1 MKCYYLVPY
10 FIMVIILPQKRYNII
25 MNYKTIAKET
35 LEIEAQTLLLA
46 SQKIGDEFNEA
57 IKTILECDGKLI
69 ITGVGK
75 SGLIGAKMA
84 ATFASTGTPSFFLH
98 PTEALHGDLG
108 MISSNDVVIA
118 ISYSGESEELSSIL
132 PHIRRFGTPLIGMTR
147 SKESTLGKYSD
158 LIIDVVVEKEACP
171 LDIAPTSS
179 TTLTLALG
187 DALAVCLMKARN
199 FQKSDFAS
207 FHPGG
212 ALGKQLFVKVSNLM
226 QTKNLPIVSKD
237 TKVKEAIL
245 KISEGRLGT
254 VLVTDE
260 DKKLIALV
268 SDGDIRRAL
277 LQDDFSL
284 EENVLKYATMNPMSC
299 EDENML
305 ASQALVLIEEKKI
318 QLLVVTDKN
327 KKIRGVLHIHTLIE
341 KGIS

>member
-1 MKCYYLVPY
+1 
-10 FIMVIILPQKRYNII
+10 
-25 MNYKTIAKET
+25 MNYKKIAQET
-35 LEIEAQTLLLA
+35 LNIEAQTLLSA
-46 SQKIGDEFNEA
+46 SENMNDVFDKAVEI
-57 IKTILECDGKLI
+57 ILSCKGKLV

-132 PHIRRFGTPLIGMTR
+132 PHIKRFKTPLIGMTR
-147 SKESTLGKYSD
+147 DQKSTLGQYSD
-158 LIIDVVVEKEACP
+158 LVIDVVVEKEACP

-187 DALAVCLMKARN
+187 DALAVCLMRARD
-199 FQKSDFAS
+199 FKKSDFAS

-212 ALGKQLFVKVSNLM
+212 ALGKQLFIKVSNLM
-226 QTKNLPIVSKD
+226 QSKNLPIVKKD
-237 TKVKEAIL
+237 TKVKDAIL
-245 KISEGRLGT
+245 SISEGRLGT
-254 VLVTDE
+254 VLITDDE
-260 DKKLIALV
+260 DRLVALV

-277 LQDDFSL
+277 LTDGFSL
-284 EENVLKYATMNPMSC
+284 EDEVLKYATLNPSTC
-299 EDENML
+299 QDEDML
-305 ASQALVLIEEKKI
+305 ASEALVMIEEKKI
-318 QLLVVTDKN
+318 QLLVITDEN
-327 KKIRGVLHIHTLIE
+327 KKIKGVLHIHTLIE

>member
-1 MKCYYLVPY
+1 
-10 FIMVIILPQKRYNII
+10 
-25 MNYKTIAKET
+25 MNYKEIAQET
-35 LEIEAQTLLLA
+35 LNIEAQTLLLA
-46 SQKIGDEFNEA
+46 SQNMGDVFDKAVEM
-57 IKTILECDGKLI
+57 ILACKGKLI
-69 ITGVGK
+69 VTGVGK

-108 MISSNDVVIA
+108 MISENDVVIA

-132 PHIRRFGTPLIGMTR
+132 PHIKRFKTPLIGMTR
-147 SKESTLGKYSD
+147 NQNSTLGKYSD
-158 LIIDVVVEKEACP
+158 VVIDVIVEKEACP

-187 DALAVCLMKARN
+187 DALAVCLMKARD
-199 FQKSDFAS
+199 FKKSDFAS

-212 ALGKQLFVKVSNLM
+212 ALGKMLFVKVSDLM
-226 QTKNLPIVSKD
+226 KKDNLPIVSKD
-237 TKVKEAIL
+237 TKVKDAIV

-254 VLVTDE
+254 VLVADE
-260 DKKLIALV
+260 DNCLIALV

-284 EENVLKYATMNPMSC
+284 EDNVLKYATQNPRTLD
-299 EDENML
+299 DENIL
-305 ASQALVLIEEKKI
+305 ASEALVIIEEMKI

-327 KKIRGVLHIHTLIE
+327 KKIKGVLHIHTLIE

>member
-1 MKCYYLVPY
+1 
-10 FIMVIILPQKRYNII
+10 
-25 MNYKTIAKET
+25 MNYKKIAQET

-46 SQKIGDEFNEA
+46 SKNMNDVFDKAVEI
-57 IKTILECDGKLI
+57 ILSCQGKLV

-108 MISSNDVVIA
+108 MISPNDVVIA

-132 PHIRRFGTPLIGMTR
+132 PHIKRFGTPLIGMTR
-147 SKESTLGKYSD
+147 NRNSSLGQHSD
-158 LIIDVVVEKEACP
+158 LVIDVVVEKEACP

-187 DALAVCLMKARN
+187 DALAVCLMKARD
-199 FQKSDFAS
+199 FKKSDFAS

-226 QTKNLPIVSKD
+226 QSKNLPIVKKD
-237 TKVKEAIL
+237 TKVKDAIL
-245 KISEGRLGT
+245 SISEGRLGT
-254 VLVTDE
+254 VLVTDKD
-260 DKKLIALV
+260 DKLVALV

-277 LQDDFSL
+277 LTENFSL
-284 EENVLKYATMNPMSC
+284 EDEVLKYATLNPSTC
-299 EDENML
+299 QDEDML
-305 ASQALVLIEEKKI
+305 ASEALILIEEKKI
-318 QLLVVTDKN
+318 QLLVITDKN
-327 KKIRGVLHIHTLIE
+327 KKIKGVLHIHTLIE

>member
-1 MKCYYLVPY
+1 
-10 FIMVIILPQKRYNII
+10 
-25 MNYKTIAKET
+25 MNYKTIAQET
-35 LEIEAQTLLLA
+35 LNIEAQTLLNAATLIDDVFEKA
-46 SQKIGDEFNEA
+46 VDV
-57 IKTILECDGKLI
+57 ILKCKGKLI

-108 MISSNDVVIA
+108 MIDEKDVVIG

-132 PHIRRFGTPLIGMTR
+132 PHIKRFGAPLIGMTR
-147 SKESTLGKYSD
+147 DTESTLGVYSD
-158 LIIDVVVEKEACP
+158 MIIKLNVEKEACP
-171 LDIAPTSS
+171 IDTAPTSS

-212 ALGKQLFVKVSNLM
+212 ALGKKLFVKVSNLM
-226 QTKNLPIVSKD
+226 QRENLPIIRKN
-237 TKVKEAIL
+237 TKIKEAIL
-245 KISEGRLGT
+245 TISEGRLGT
-254 VLVTDE
+254 ALIVDENEKLVG
-260 DKKLIALV
+260 LM
-268 SDGDIRRAL
+268 SDGDVRRAL
-277 LQDDFSL
+277 LSENFSL
-284 EENVLKYATMNPMSC
+284 EEEVLKYATLKPMTC
-299 EDENML
+299 DDADML
-305 ASQALVLIEEKKI
+305 ASDALVLIEEKKI

-327 KKIRGVLHIHTLIE
+327 KKINGVLHIHTLIE